1 MHEFP
6 SAAFFINSPQK
17 QTVMTIQQFKQSALQ
32 KLYSSP
38 SPALDVDVFLQWALD
53 KDKTFILFNRNMEL
67 SPEVQEKLKGA
78 VEKRKTGLPVA
89 YITGHKEFFGLDF
102 HVTPDVLIPKPD
114 TEVLVENA
122 ANWLFDCYSRRP
134 QIFNICDMCTGSGCV
149 GISLMKFIG
158 GGSASGSPVSK
169 EHLPGLTM
177 CDISKEALE
186 VAKLNADTLLSKAER
201 QKVQFVHSN
210 LFDNLGHTKSGI
222 YDLIVSN
229 PPYVPALETTELLKD
244 GRSEPRLA
252 LDGDVTH
259 EGKPSGTMDGLEL
272 IRNLIPQAYRFLIP
286 GGMLILE
293 TGEYNAEETKKI
305 MEQNGFKDTKLYHDL
320 EGQLRN
326 VSGIK

>member
-1 MHEFP
+1 
-6 SAAFFINSPQK
+6 
-17 QTVMTIQQFKQSALQ
+17 MTIQQFKQTAIE
-32 KLYSSP
+32 KLSSSP
-38 SPALDVDVFLQWALD
+38 SPALDADVLLQWILQ
-53 KDKTFILFNRNMEL
+53 KDKTFILFNREL
-67 SPEVQEKLKGA
+67 ELTEEQEDKLSAA
-78 VEKRKTGLPVA
+78 VEKRRTGLPVA
-89 YITGHKEFFGLDF
+89 YITGTKEFFGYDF
-102 HVTPDVLIPKPD
+102 HVTTDVLIPKPD

-122 ANWLFDCYSRRP
+122 ANWIIDEYSMQP
-134 QIFNICDMCTGSGCV
+134 GTFNVCDMCTGSGCV

-201 QKVQFVHSN
+201 QKVQFVHTN
-210 LFDNLGHTKSGI
+210 LFDNLGNTKSGI

-305 MEQNGFKDTKLYHDL
+305 MEQNGFKDTKLYYDL

>member
-1 MHEFP
+1 
-6 SAAFFINSPQK
+6 
-17 QTVMTIQQFKQSALQ
+17 MTIQQLRQSAIKQLDN
-32 KLYSSP
+32 SP
-38 SPALDVDVFLQWALD
+38 SPSLDVDVLLQWILN
-53 KDKTFILFNRNMEL
+53 KDKTFILFNRDMEL
-67 SPEVQEKLKGA
+67 APEDGEKLRGA

-102 HVTPDVLIPKPD
+102 QVNKSVLIPKPD

-122 ANWLFDCYSRRP
+122 ANWLFDSYSHRP

-149 GISLMKFIG
+149 GISLMKFI

-186 VAKLNADTLLSKAER
+186 VAKLNADTLLSKTER
-201 QKVQFVHSN
+201 QKLQFVHTN
-210 LFDNLGHTKSGI
+210 LFDNLGHSKSGI

-229 PPYVPALETTELLKD
+229 PPYVPASETTELLKD

-252 LDGDVTH
+252 LDGDVTLD
-259 EGKPSGTMDGLEL
+259 GKPSGTDDGLAL
-272 IRNLIPQAYRFLIP
+272 IRNLIPQAYNFLIP

-293 TGEYNAEETKKI
+293 TGEYNAEETETLMKK
-305 MEQNGFKDTKLYHDL
+305 QGFKDTKLYYDL